1 MQASSEPVRPLFY
14 PDKESVMSASDTSLE
29 SLVTS
34 NGSFMAVTVE
44 LEDEDLR
51 DRIQEDAV

>member
-1 MQASSEPVRPLFY
+1 LQASSEPVRPLFY

-34 NGSFMAVTVE
+34 NGSFMVVTVE
-44 LEDEDLR
+44 SEDEDISDSL
-51 DRIQEDAV
+51 QEEAV